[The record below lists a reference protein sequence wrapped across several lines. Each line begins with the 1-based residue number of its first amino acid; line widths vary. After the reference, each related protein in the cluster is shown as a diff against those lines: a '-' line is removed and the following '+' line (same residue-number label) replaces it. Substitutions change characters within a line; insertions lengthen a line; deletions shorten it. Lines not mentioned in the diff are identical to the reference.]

1 MVVII
6 DIDALK
12 IGEQVKN
19 KMRLKI
25 GKKLRTASLNSKF
38 TGSNKKV

>member
-1 MVVII
+1 MVAII

-12 IGEQVKN
+12 TQEQ

-25 GKKLRTASLNSKF
+25 GKKLRTASLKLKTYLF
-38 TGSNKKV
+38 Q